1 MASLVPLRSRDTKR
15 LTMGRLMRWVA
26 RMRARGHQKLSIF
39 LMVASPCRAERG
51 HVLETSFIIT
61 KHAKTKKQKV
71 STYPHVKP
79 AGVRDVVVD
88 VAVVTH
94 PDDAETN
101 QSTHIQRKYRDE

>member
-1 MASLVPLRSRDTKR
+1 M
-15 LTMGRLMRWVA
+15 
-26 RMRARGHQKLSIF
+26 QK
-39 LMVASPCRAERG
+39 
-51 HVLETSFIIT
+51 
-61 KHAKTKKQKV
+61 KNKKKV

-88 VAVVTH
+88 VAVVTQ